1 MQVRGLTGIWGFT
14 ILSSY
19 NEGYMKGGRERGRGR
34 NISIIFITYKIP
46 FDPENGISRQ
56 SIYTIVSQALICTRK
71 ISSKKQ
77 KMDKQ

>member
-1 MQVRGLTGIWGFT
+1 MGEALGFYKLVCRVRGLTGIWGFT

-46 FDPENGISRQ
+46 FDP
-56 SIYTIVSQALICTRK
+56 TA
-71 ISSKKQ
+71 
-77 KMDKQ
+77 